1 MTMTLTKNTVYSLDQ
16 QINIKNS
23 ENTYSQSDFA
33 YVVKA
38 GKTNDVLLISSKN
51 PKQVSIISTLK
62 LKVIPLTKEKEAIFN
77 SLPIVSYFDYKKGDA
92 VILKRPFDID
102 GTKLPVGTRLTIKS
116 PKIPF
121 VFEFINP
128 DNKEQ
133 TVSLSLFSPCD
144 LDIEKAESLI
154 ESEIKDYSLSGFKSL
169 GYGHD
174 SEVYKGN
181 VKKGKKTVFS
191 FSDDGWGGELQ
202 IDIVDKEEFDLLKDK
217 ITTIVSSSLY
227 CQKMNVNAIGSYDF
241 FVAYL
246 RHQSYNYHSFKDYL
260 DSFL

>member
-1 MTMTLTKNTVYSLDQ
+1 MTTTLTKNTVYSLDQ
-16 QINIKNS
+16 QINIHNS
-23 ENTYSQSDFA
+23 KNTYSQSDFA
-33 YVVKA
+33 YVVKV
-38 GKTNDVLLISSKN
+38 GKKNDILLISSKN
-51 PKQVSIISTLK
+51 PKQVSIISTPK

-77 SLPIVSYFDYKKGDA
+77 SLPIVSYFD
-92 VILKRPFDID
+92 ID
-102 GTKLPVGTRLTIKS
+102 GKELPVGTRLTIKS

-128 DNKEQ
+128 ENKEQ
-133 TVSLSLFSPCD
+133 TMSLSLFSPCE

-154 ESEIKDYSLSGFKSL
+154 EGEIKDYNLSGFKSL

-181 VKKGKKTVFS
+181 IKKGKKTVFS
-191 FSDDGWGGELQ
+191 FSDDGWGGELH

-217 ITTIVSSSLY
+217 MTPIVSSSLY
-227 CQKMNVNAIGSYDF
+227 CQKMNVSAIGSYDF
-241 FVAYL
+241 FVEYL
-246 RHQSYNYHSFKDYL
+246 RYQSYNYHSFKDYL

>member
-1 MTMTLTKNTVYSLDQ
+1 MTTTLTKNTVYSLDQ
-16 QINIKNS
+16 QINIHNS
-23 ENTYSQSDFA
+23 KNTYSQSDFA
-33 YVVKA
+33 YVVKV
-38 GKTNDVLLISSKN
+38 GKKNDILLISSKN
-51 PKQVSIISTLK
+51 PKQVSIISTPK

-77 SLPIVSYFDYKKGDA
+77 SLPIVSYFDYKKGD
-92 VILKRPFDID
+92 VVVLKKPFDID
-102 GTKLPVGTRLTIKS
+102 GKELPVGTRLTIKS

-128 DNKEQ
+128 ENKEQ
-133 TVSLSLFSPCD
+133 TMSLSLFSPCE

-154 ESEIKDYSLSGFKSL
+154 EGEIKDYNLSGFKSL

-181 VKKGKKTVFS
+181 IKKGKKTVFS
-191 FSDDGWGGELQ
+191 FSDDGWGGELH

-217 ITTIVSSSLY
+217 MTPIVSSSLY
-227 CQKMNVNAIGSYDF
+227 CQKMNVSAIGSYDF
-241 FVAYL
+241 FVEYL
-246 RHQSYNYHSFKDYL
+246 RYQSYNYHSFKDYL